1 MRLRSRGDTR
11 PVSEPQVRRV
21 FALARAAGLV
31 ALDGTVD
38 RDVVLALVRRVSG
51 AEDVDAL
58 TREQVQDVYDELDS
72 LVAETEAAQAA
83 SA

>member
-21 FALARAAGLV
+21 LTLARAAGLV
-31 ALDGTVD
+31 APDGTVD
-38 RDVVLALVRRVSG
+38 TDALARLAGRVCGVREV
-51 AEDVDAL
+51 AAL
-58 TREQVQDVYDELDS
+58 TREQVQDVYDELER
-72 LVAETEAAQAA
+72 LVAEAEAAQAA